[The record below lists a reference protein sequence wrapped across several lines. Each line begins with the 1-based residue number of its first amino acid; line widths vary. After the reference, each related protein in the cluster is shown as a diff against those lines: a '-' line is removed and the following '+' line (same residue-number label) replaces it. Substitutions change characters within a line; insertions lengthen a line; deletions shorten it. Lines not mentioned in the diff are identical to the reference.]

1 MHTGLCTILVLRDE
15 SNLFY
20 IHLFKAFFYC
30 SLLFFPFSSFFMT
43 GECMDLSNHNYEL
56 KVLFDLLSSFSV
68 QAYIPYGQLVWKQN
82 VNTETVRGS
91 LFLAMEYEIF

>member
-1 MHTGLCTILVLRDE
+1 
-15 SNLFY
+15 
-20 IHLFKAFFYC
+20 
-30 SLLFFPFSSFFMT
+30 
-43 GECMDLSNHNYEL
+43 MDLSNHNYEL